1 MRNARSRHEGNLYVH
16 LQAAAMFDRN
26 GLYDEGAREHE
37 MMRLLQPGAQ
47 KPTKPT
53 PVDLDGFGKFL
64 GDVDRL
70 MQAIDPPAPPTPLA
84 PANEPRKN

>member
-1 MRNARSRHEGNLYVH
+1 MRTARSRHEGNLYVH

-37 MMRLLQPGAQ
+37 MARLLQPGPA
-47 KPTKPT
+47 KLAPPA

-70 MQAIDPPAPPTPLA
+70 MQALDPQPTSSPTGQPPR
-84 PANEPRKN
+84 RKD